1 MSRWVAWAC
10 AAMFVACGEETPPRL
25 PLALPTQ
32 IEVTE
37 LASSNVGGGPGA
49 ARDEH
54 GEYDDWIE
62 LYNKSDVAV
71 DLAGLWI
78 SDTLSNPQ
86 RYQLPTDQVIPLEPG
101 AYLLFFAD
109 GETFQGARH
118 LPFSLDK
125 DGEGLVVSTSTRGQ
139 VASFRFPKLSPGH
152 SYAKGPDGRWGV
164 CLTPTPGAA
173 NLCTEEPPP
182 QRPSYAPYDWPSV
195 YPLPL
200 TADVVISEL
209 DAWGTLT
216 GTPAIELWNRSN
228 ASVDLSTLGLWNA
241 RVAPPAALPR
251 SPIGAIRPLS
261 GSLGPGEVVVVAMPS
276 LTPESG
282 VVGLSG
288 PDGSLWDRL
297 TYEGVA
303 LGTVLQLPDD
313 GRGLR
318 VACDLDSA
326 TLGARNGACLPPAL
340 RSRIPGYLS
349 QLRSEADLLGLGTF
363 DEELGSDAVSIK
375 FVIDRQVGNQ
385 IYFMDSAR
393 WLLHFDWVWEVID
406 RNPAFDLCVP
416 AERQRHD
423 AEWGSFSN
431 LNYFQVEARRYF
443 LGTLIW
449 YRDSDLYTVEFTA
462 GDRIT
467 PAMMEEA
474 FFVVASNF
482 FRGKQLVLRPTT
494 EAHEK
499 AVLAIEGR
507 LPIVPADEPF
517 LGQTFQSLNPNI
529 GYGVLTYVP
538 AEQVDEAPLSFQSIA
553 LFDRIPNDVPLV
565 GGTITESFQTPL
577 AHVNVLA
584 QNRGT
589 PNMALKNAR
598 QDPRVAPFLDRLVRF
613 EVTRTGFEL
622 RTATS
627 SEAEAF
633 WAERAGERPRLTPPR
648 DLSRRELIDLSS
660 ATLADIKFVGAKAAQ
675 LAELLAIDWV
685 AYGGAAASC
694 RSTTVD
700 PKLPVP
706 RPAFSLPF
714 AYFEAHLVA
723 SGARAELDRLALDP
737 EFNANPAV
745 RREALA
751 QLRRQIRDAP
761 IDPALLAMLEA
772 QLRPHFGTDRIRL
785 RSSTNVEDLVGFNGA
800 GLYESHS
807 AQLGSEVRP
816 LGETI
821 KEVWAS
827 VYSFRGFEERRL
839 YNVEESQVALAVLI
853 HRGFPAEEAN
863 GVAITRNIVNPNS
876 HGFYLNAQVGELSV
890 VNPPTGDLPEQLIYQ
905 QFFPPEIKVL
915 GRSTATDGAPVLRE
929 PELHRLACALS
940 AIHER
945 FEQLYADRVPPGDFA
960 VDAEFKI
967 DGPDRQV
974 MVKQARPFLQQKPPE
989 PSSCD

>member
-1 MSRWVAWAC
+1 MRRWAGWAM
-10 AAMFVACGEETPPRL
+10 AVLLGACGEETPPRL
-25 PLALPTQ
+25 PLALPAQ

-49 ARDEH
+49 ARDEF

-62 LYNKSDVAV
+62 LHNKSDVAV

-78 SDTLSNPQ
+78 SDTLANPQ
-86 RYQLPTDQVIPLEPG
+86 RYQLPTDQVIPLEAG

-109 GETFQGARH
+109 GETFQGPRH

-139 VASFRFPKLSPGH
+139 VAAFTFPKLMAGH
-152 SYAKGPDGRWGV
+152 SFARGQDGRWGV

-173 NLCTEEPPP
+173 NLCTEEQPP
-182 QRPSYAPYDWPSV
+182 QRPSYEPYDWPLI
-195 YPLPL
+195 YPPPL
-200 TADVVISEL
+200 TANVVISEL
-209 DAWGTLT
+209 DPWGTVT
-216 GTPAIELWNRSN
+216 GTPAVELWNRS
-228 ASVDLSTLGLWNA
+228 ASTVELATLSLWNA
-241 RVAPPAALPR
+241 RVAPPAALPL
-251 SPIGAIRPLS
+251 SPTGVVLALS
-261 GSLGPGEVVVVAMPS
+261 GTLAPGEVKVVPMPS

-288 PDGSLWDRL
+288 PDRSLWDRL
-297 TYEGVA
+297 TFEGVA
-303 LGTVLQLPDD
+303 LGTVLQLPAD

-318 VACDLDSA
+318 LACDATSA
-326 TLGARNGACLPPAL
+326 SFGAVNQECLPPGP

-363 DEELGSDAVSIK
+363 EDELGSDAVSIK

-385 IYFMDSAR
+385 VYFMDSAR

-406 RNPAFDLCVP
+406 RNPSFDLCVP

-431 LNYFQVEARRYF
+431 LNYFQIEARRYF

-449 YRDSDLYTVEFTA
+449 YRDSNLYTVEFTA

-474 FFVVASNF
+474 FFVVARNF

-494 EAHEK
+494 EAHERT
-499 AVLAIEGR
+499 VLAIEGR

-538 AEQVDEAPLSFQSIA
+538 ADQVEEAPLSFQSIA

-633 WAERAGERPRLTPPR
+633 WEERAGERPRLTPPR
-648 DLSRRELIDLSS
+648 DLSRRELIDLAGAS
-660 ATLADIKFVGAKAAQ
+660 LADIKFVGAKAAQ
-675 LAELLAIDWV
+675 LAELQAIDWV
-685 AYGGAAASC
+685 TYGGASAAC

-700 PKLPVP
+700 PRLPVP

-714 AYFEAHLVA
+714 AF
-723 SGARAELDRLALDP
+723 
-737 EFNANPAV
+737 
-745 RREALA
+745 
-751 QLRRQIRDAP
+751 
-761 IDPALLAMLEA
+761 
-772 QLRPHFGTDRIRL
+772 
-785 RSSTNVEDLVGFNGA
+785 
-800 GLYESHS
+800 
-807 AQLGSEVRP
+807 
-816 LGETI
+816 
-821 KEVWAS
+821 
-827 VYSFRGFEERRL
+827 FEEHVVQSGGPGRTRP
-839 YNVEESQVALAVLI
+839 AG
-853 HRGFPAEEAN
+853 RG
-863 GVAITRNIVNPNS
+863 S
-876 HGFYLNAQVGELSV
+876 
-890 VNPPTGDLPEQLIYQ
+890 
-905 QFFPPEIKVL
+905 
-915 GRSTATDGAPVLRE
+915 
-929 PELHRLACALS
+929 
-940 AIHER
+940 
-945 FEQLYADRVPPGDFA
+945 RV
-960 VDAEFKI
+960 
-967 DGPDRQV
+967 
-974 MVKQARPFLQQKPPE
+974 
-989 PSSCD
+989 